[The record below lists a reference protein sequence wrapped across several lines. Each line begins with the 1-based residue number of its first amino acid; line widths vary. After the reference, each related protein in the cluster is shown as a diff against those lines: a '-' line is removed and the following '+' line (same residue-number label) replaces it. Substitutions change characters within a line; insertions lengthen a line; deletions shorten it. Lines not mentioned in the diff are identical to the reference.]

1 MLLSLNIFFFL
12 GNDEINKTVAR
23 SLKLVDDS
31 LKEAILSVRN
41 GSQKVSNESSSNSNK
56 TEAQIREM
64 KTMLLTL
71 FEELKR
77 NITSYWN
84 SQVNRG

>member
-1 MLLSLNIFFFL
+1 MLSLNIFFFL
-12 GNDEINKTVAR
+12 GNDEINKTVGR

>member
-1 MLLSLNIFFFL
+1 MSFSLNIFFFL

-31 LKEAILSVRN
+31 LKEAIVSVRN
-41 GSQKVSNESSSNSNK
+41 GSQTISNESSSNSNK

>member
-1 MLLSLNIFFFL
+1 MLFSLNIFFFL

-31 LKEAILSVRN
+31 LKEAIVSVRN
-41 GSQKVSNESSSNSNK
+41 GSQTISNESSSNSNK

-71 FEELKR
+71 FDELKR

>member
-1 MLLSLNIFFFL
+1 MSFSLNIFFFL

-31 LKEAILSVRN
+31 LKEAIVSVRN
-41 GSQKVSNESSSNSNK
+41 GSQKISNESSSNSNK

-71 FEELKR
+71 FDELKR

>member
-1 MLLSLNIFFFL
+1 MSFSLNIFFFL

-31 LKEAILSVRN
+31 LKEAIVSVRN
-41 GSQKVSNESSSNSNK
+41 GSQTISNESSSNSNK

-71 FEELKR
+71 FDELKR

>member
-1 MLLSLNIFFFL
+1 MLFSLNIFFFL

-31 LKEAILSVRN
+31 LKEAIVSVRN
-41 GSQKVSNESSSNSNK
+41 GSQTISNESSSNSNK

>member
-1 MLLSLNIFFFL
+1 M
-12 GNDEINKTVAR
+12 
-23 SLKLVDDS
+23 VDDS
-31 LKEAILSVRN
+31 LKEAIVSVRN